1 MKFAL
6 SISTMAL
13 GAMIAATNVSAQSWT
28 SAYSSPT
35 ATGTCDA
42 LPAALNTGFTTTPI
56 VSQALFSDVK
66 PIRVLK
72 MDFWLQPGAQYN
84 DIYMIEKGTAGSA
97 RVLYFN
103 AVANTITVIGTL
115 TVAHGTGGVNEQ
127 GLLGIALNPVSFG
140 TDNYLYLLYT
150 VGSSPVNTHS
160 GDENT
165 GWRVVRYTLNPT
177 TKMMDMASA
186 KVLLHIPAGLN
197 ARWHTAG
204 AMKFDN
210 FGNLYITTGDNEA
223 LANGP
228 GNTADLR
235 GGILRIKP
243 DNSEKGY
250 SIPAGN
256 FGDYWAQKWQD
267 SGLTARAAEYRD
279 PTKVRPEIYVKGS
292 RNPYSLSV
300 DRHRLGWLAW
310 GECGPDAERG
320 EEHNF
325 TTKPAFSGW
334 PFWAGNGVRQAA
346 AAASYNEPNEPPRG
360 AQGSPPATPEWQAF
374 NPAGMSTA
382 IPVNNW
388 AGNTGVDTLPPM
400 HVPSQAYTSPTCAV
414 GGDPIIRY
422 DGSVSNPKKMPPHLD
437 NVMMTADFAVT
448 NTNSIWAMKIDTL
461 TGKTIGTPT
470 QVFTM
475 AKTGRPNTSNPIDFQ
490 QGRDGSLYMIDW
502 GTGCCSENS
511 NANNNGIVRITYEGT
526 CQDPGLVPGP
536 VSLAQTV
543 HRGSVDWLR
552 VRADAIS
559 VSADGMHSVKVLD
572 INGRLI
578 QAYNGT
584 GKKEYAMP
592 QGLATGTLYVLR
604 VETNL
609 GIAVR
614 TFNRF

>member
-1 MKFAL
+1 MKSSK
-6 SISTMAL
+6 SISTWAMAVGL
-13 GAMIAATNVSAQSWT
+13 GAVLAGGAHAQSWT
-28 SAYSSPT
+28 SAYTSAT
-35 ATGTCDA
+35 ATGDCSA
-42 LPAALNTGFTTTPI
+42 LPGALNTGFATTPI
-56 VSQALFSDVK
+56 VSQALFAEVK
-66 PIRVLK
+66 PFRVLK

-84 DIYMIEKGTAGSA
+84 DIYMIEKGTSGSA
-97 RVLYFN
+97 RVLYYN
-103 AVANTITVIGTL
+103 GVDKSLKVIGTL

-140 TDNYLYLLYT
+140 TDHYLYLFYS
-150 VGSSPVNTHS
+150 VGSSPTNAHS

-165 GWRVVRYTLNPT
+165 GWRVVRYTLDPST
-177 TKMMDMASA
+177 RMMDMASA
-186 KVLLHIPAGLN
+186 KVLLHIPAGMN

-210 FGNLYITTGDNEA
+210 FGNLYITAADNEA

-279 PTKVRPEIYVKGS
+279 AAKVRPEIYVKGS

-310 GECGPDAERG
+310 GECGPDQQRG

-334 PFWAGNGVRQAA
+334 PFWAGNGTRQQSFAS
-346 AAASYNEPNEPPRG
+346 SYNEPNEPNTT
-360 AQGSPPATPEWQAF
+360 ALWTAF
-374 NPAGMSTA
+374 NFTGMSTDVP
-382 IPVNNW
+382 INNW
-388 AGNTGVDTLPPM
+388 TGNTGVDTLPPM
-400 HVPSQAYTSPTCAV
+400 HVPSQAYTSPSCAV

-437 NVMMTADFAVT
+437 NVMMTADFGVT

-475 AKTGRPNTSNPIDFQ
+475 AKTGRPNTSNMVDFQ
-490 QGRDGSLYMIDW
+490 HGRDGSMYAIDW
-502 GTGCCSENS
+502 GTGCCNENS
-511 NANNNGIVRITYEGT
+511 SATNNGIIRIDYTGT
-526 CQDPGLVPGP
+526 CQDPGLVPP
-536 VSLAQTV
+536 APTSIAQTV

-559 VSADGMHSVKVLD
+559 VNADGMHSVKVMD

-578 QAYNGT
+578 KSYNGV
-584 GKKEYAMP
+584 GKQEYAMP
-592 QGLATGTLYVLR
+592 QGLSAGTLYVLR

-614 TFNRF
+614 TFSRF